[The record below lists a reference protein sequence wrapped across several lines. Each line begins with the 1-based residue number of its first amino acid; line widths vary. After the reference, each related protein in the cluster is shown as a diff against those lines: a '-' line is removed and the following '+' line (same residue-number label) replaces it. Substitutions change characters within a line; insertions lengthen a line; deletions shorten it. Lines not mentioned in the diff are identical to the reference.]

1 MAEVAVAFL
10 WHQHQPYYRDDVA
23 GETALPWVRLHGVRD
38 YLGMALLLE
47 ECPEMRCTFNL
58 TPCLV
63 GQLQAYE
70 GPDGGDR
77 CLDAS
82 RLPADGLTESDA
94 LFLLDHF
101 FLANPA
107 RLILPHP
114 RYAELYRLR
123 NADQASAHVAL
134 ARFRPQDLLDL
145 QVWFNLAWI
154 HPLAVEGNACLRQ
167 LSEQGRQFTEDD
179 KAALLDQQLNL
190 LAGVLPCYQR
200 LAESGQ
206 IELTTSPFYHPI
218 LPLLLDK
225 RIARESQPEA
235 RLPQY
240 DLGYPEDVSAQWLR
254 AVALHTDIF
263 NKPPHGC
270 WPPEGAVSA
279 DLVPL
284 LTGHGFRWFAADEV
298 ILRRSTNG
306 AVGRDGRGFVQN
318 PEGLYRPYRIGGTEA
333 LSAVFRDHALSDLIT
348 FQYPHSEPEAA
359 AEAFVRRLLELGQSV
374 PGPGP
379 ALVAIVLDGETCGDQ
394 YPGGGVAFLRALY
407 RRCTTTPG
415 VRPVTVDTF
424 LQQHPPTE
432 VLPQLSSGSWIDGD
446 FSVWVGH
453 EEDNT
458 AWDALHRTRAHL
470 VERIDHWR
478 AAACLGGGAAAQLPH
493 RLRRRLDRAWEE
505 VYIAEG
511 SDWFGWYGDA
521 AVRPE
526 ETLFDELFRKHLRN
540 VYLVLGDVPPAD
552 LATPIRR
559 QALRSLFTPPR
570 ALLDVQINGRVAFF
584 EWVGAGHFTCADQ
597 RGPAQP
603 GPLREIYF
611 GSDLRRLLVRM
622 DCAGPAHT
630 TLAEADCLRLV
641 FVEPAGV
648 EVRLRRPGQPDM
660 AVELVRPEG
669 TTAAGLEAAVD
680 LVVELAVPF
689 DSLGVAVGQ
698 GVRFSVEVLAEGQ
711 ALDRAP
717 REGTLAMTRPSED
730 FERSMWDV

>member
-1 MAEVAVAFL
+1 MAEVAIAFV

-23 GETALPWVRLHGVRD
+23 GETVLPWVRLHGVRD

-47 ECPEMRCTFNL
+47 ECPAMRCSFNL
-58 TPCLV
+58 TPCLIA
-63 GQLQAYE
+63 QLQAYE

-82 RLPADGLTESDA
+82 RLPADGLTETDA
-94 LFLLDHF
+94 LFLLEHF

-123 NADQASAHVAL
+123 SADQDTARVAL

-154 HPLAVEGNACLRQ
+154 HPLAAEGNACLRQ
-167 LSEQGRQFTEDD
+167 LREKGRNFSEDD
-179 KAALLDQQLNL
+179 KAVLLDQQLDL
-190 LAGVLPCYQR
+190 LAEVLPRYQR

-206 IELTTSPFYHPI
+206 IELTTSPYYHPI

-225 RIARESQPEA
+225 RIARELRPDA
-235 RLPQY
+235 RLPQHAI
-240 DLGYPEDVSAQWLR
+240 GYPEDASAQLLR
-254 AVALHTDIF
+254 AVALHTDVF
-263 NKPPHGC
+263 GRPPHGC
-270 WPPEGAVSA
+270 WPPEGGVSPEM
-279 DLVPL
+279 VPL
-284 LTGHGFRWFAADEV
+284 LAGHGFRWFAADET
-298 ILRRSTNG
+298 ILRRSTDG
-306 AVGRDGRGFVQN
+306 AVGRDSRGYVLN
-318 PEGLYRPYRIGGTEA
+318 PERLYRPYQVGGVNDLT
-333 LSAVFRDHALSDLIT
+333 AVFRDHALSDLIT

-374 PGPGP
+374 PGAGP
-379 ALVAIVLDGETCGDQ
+379 ALVAVVLDGETCGDQ

-415 VRPVTVDTF
+415 VQPVTMDAF
-424 LQQHPPTE
+424 LQQHPATE
-432 VLPQLSSGSWIDGD
+432 VLPQLCAGSWIDGD

-505 VYIAEG
+505 VYVAEG

-526 ETLFDELFRKHLRN
+526 EAQFDELFRKHLRN

-559 QALRSLFTPPR
+559 HAPHSLFTPPR
-570 ALLDVQINGRVAFF
+570 ALLDVQINGRIAFF

-603 GPLREIYF
+603 GPLREIHF
-611 GSDLRRLLVRM
+611 GSDLQRLLIRV
-622 DCAGPAHT
+622 DCDGPAQT
-630 TLAEADCLRLV
+630 ALATADCLRLV
-641 FVEPAGV
+641 FVEPSGV
-648 EVRLRRPGQPDM
+648 ELCLRKPGRPGM
-660 AVELVRPEG
+660 TVELLRPGGAAANGVEG
-669 TTAAGLEAAVD
+669 AADV
-680 LVVELAVPF
+680 VVELAVPF

-698 GVRFSVEVLAEGQ
+698 GVRFTVEVLADGQ

-717 REGTLAMTRPSED
+717 REGTLALTRPSAD
-730 FERSMWDV
+730 FERIMWDV